1 MKLLILL
8 WATAATLAA
17 HSPDGAQQ
25 FRLDGR
31 HGGTPYIFSY
41 DTSAAGGAFH
51 QEAGDALGNKRGFY
65 GLPGRRVYYVADAS
79 GFRASVASD
88 EQGVDTSKDPA
99 DVVFTGSPNSGPIPP
114 PPPSSSSG
122 AAEEDD
128 GLIFP
133 PPYGGD
139 AGLPD
144 SGVGSDSNDFD
155 NQDEPGNTEGNKK
168 DVNGLEGSD
177 GGTRTYEADGRGFR
191 PTVESNEPG
200 VDDAVYPADLD
211 VTKGRG
217 PVGIALVFSGPP
229 GSPPAGATL
238 LPPGS
243 YFGGTGVAAVAAN
256 GGASLPPGVATAVGT
271 VFGQQDGTG
280 AYNFAYGNEQLH
292 GPWQKE
298 SGDSAGNRAGVYG
311 VLGIDGMFRTV
322 NHVAGTSGF
331 RASGGTNEPG
341 VDGAQGPA
349 DVVVN
354 KSPGKV
360 GLTPGAVDGGV
371 QGAPGAEAPI
381 PAAPLAPALVGPPIT
396 TARGPPSFPGV
407 LGFPG
412 LPGYAGF
419 PPGSVP
425 AIPSLGPAGGYN
437 FDFSGG
443 AGGAFHRET
452 GDASGARSDVNYV
465 ADAGGSRASVQSNE
479 PGIDNS
485 KSPADVTF
493 STSGDAKSAQ
503 TAAGELPPQP
513 QLPAIPA
520 NQGVGGP
527 ISHQGLPAPGGPHV
541 GPWVTGGFLASVSQ
555 NPTPGSFFYETK
567 VLGPHHGFVRVHQY

>member
-1 MKLLILL
+1 MKLLLL
-8 WATAATLAA
+8 LLASNEAFTFAA

-25 FRLDGR
+25 FRFEGSHGR
-31 HGGTPYIFSY
+31 TPYIFSY
-41 DTSAAGGAFH
+41 DTSGVGGGFH

-65 GLPGRRVYYVADAS
+65 GLPGRRVYYVADAG

-122 AAEEDD
+122 AASPGDD

-139 AGLPD
+139 SGLPG

-168 DVNGLEGSD
+168 DVNGLEDSD
-177 GGTRTYEADGRGFR
+177 GRTPAHEADAEGFR

-200 VDDAVYPADLD
+200 VDDAIDPVDLD
-211 VTKGRG
+211 VTNRRG

-238 LPPGS
+238 VPPGS
-243 YFGGTGVAAVAAN
+243 YFGGTN
-256 GGASLPPGVATAVGT
+256 GGASLPPGVPTAVGT
-271 VFGQQDGTG
+271 VYRQQDGTG

-292 GPWQKE
+292 GPWQKV
-298 SGDSAGNRAGVYG
+298 SGGSAGNGAGAYG
-311 VLGIDGMFRTV
+311 VIGIDGRFRTV
-322 NHVAGTSGF
+322 NYVAGTSGF
-331 RASGGTNEPG
+331 RASVGTNEPG
-341 VDGAQGPA
+341 VEGAQGPA

-360 GLTPGAVDGGV
+360 GLTPVAVDGGV
-371 QGAPGAEAPI
+371 QGAPGAEAAI
-381 PAAPLAPALVGPPIT
+381 PAAPLAPALVGPPIA
-396 TARGPPSFPGV
+396 TARGPPSLPGV

-419 PPGSVP
+419 PPGSAP
-425 AIPSLGPAGGYN
+425 AIPSLGPADGYN
-437 FDFSGG
+437 FDNSGG
-443 AGGAFHRET
+443 AGGASHRET
-452 GDASGARSDVNYV
+452 EDATRAKSGGNYV

-485 KSPADVTF
+485 RSPADVSFGTPGGVK
-493 STSGDAKSAQ
+493 TAQ
-503 TAAGELPPQP
+503 AAGGEYPPQP

-527 ISHQGLPAPGGPHV
+527 ISHQGLPAPGGPPV
-541 GPWVTGGFLASVSQ
+541 GPWVMGGFLAPVSQ

-567 VLGPHHGFVRVHQY
+567 VFGPHHGVVNVHQY